1 MEESIMKNDETTA
14 ANKNDQ
20 GSNPKKDET
29 GIHSGMSETTKVRF
43 AAREARNEGIRKG
56 VWTSVAISLV
66 ILVTLGIF
74 GISRFNTEKKN
85 QLAAIE
91 NQKTSYTQLLT
102 TRDSV
107 ISEWIVTFDQVEKD
121 LNMVKEKENIITV
134 NSTNG
139 EFTKS
144 KKEQI
149 QRDIAYIN
157 TVLDQNRKKI
167 ESLTAQL
174 KNSGGTIKGLQLK
187 IAELEAS
194 MKLRE
199 AEVSELKVALV
210 NKDFEIGKLNT
221 IMTDQQLAIA
231 QKDEKISNQIDEKN
245 KAYVASGTYK
255 ELKARGLVSKEG
267 GFLGLGKKESISA
280 EFADS
285 SFKQINITD
294 LKEIPVNS
302 KNAKLISEHPA
313 SSYEMITD
321 ANKNITSIEI
331 KDPEQFWKISK
342 YAVVEIRN

>member
-1 MEESIMKNDETTA
+1 MKNDDELL
-14 ANKNDQ
+14 KNDQ
-20 GSNPKKDET
+20 GATPKKDET
-29 GIHSGMSETTKVRF
+29 GLHSGMSETTRIRF
-43 AAREARNEGIRKG
+43 ASREARSEGLKKG
-56 VWTSVAISLV
+56 VWTTVAVSFV
-66 ILVTLGIF
+66 ILVTAGIF
-74 GISRFNTEKKN
+74 GVSRFNSEKQL

-91 NQKTSYTQLLT
+91 NQKASYTELLT

-107 ISEWIVTFDQVEKD
+107 INEWIVTFDQIEKD

-134 NSTNG
+134 NSSNG
-139 EFTKS
+139 EFSKS

-149 QRDIAYIN
+149 QKDIAYIN

-174 KNSGGTIKGLQLK
+174 KNSGGTIKGLQVK

-199 AEVSELKVALV
+199 AEVSELKLALV
-210 NKDFEIGKLNT
+210 DKDFEIGKLNT

-231 QKDEKISNQIDEKN
+231 QKDEKISNQISEKN
-245 KAYVASGTYK
+245 KAFVAFGTYK
-255 ELKARGLVSKEG
+255 DLKARGLVSKEG
-267 GFLGLGKKESISA
+267 GFLGLGKKEAITA

-285 SFKQINITD
+285 SFKQVNIAE

-302 KNAKLISEHPA
+302 KSAKLISEHPA

-321 ANKNITSIEI
+321 ANKNVTGIEI
-331 KDPEQFWKISK
+331 KDPEEFWKISK
-342 YAVVEIRN
+342 YAVVEIKN

>member
-1 MEESIMKNDETTA
+1 
-14 ANKNDQ
+14 
-20 GSNPKKDET
+20 
-29 GIHSGMSETTKVRF
+29 MSETTKVRF
-43 AAREARNEGIRKG
+43 AAREARNEGLRKG
-56 VWTSVAISLV
+56 IWTSVAISLV
-66 ILVTLGIF
+66 ILVTVGIF

-134 NSTNG
+134 NSANG
-139 EFTKS
+139 EFSKS

-174 KNSGGTIKGLQLK
+174 KNSGGTIKGLQIK
-187 IAELEAS
+187 VAELEAS

-199 AEVSELKVALV
+199 AEVSELKLALV

-231 QKDEKISNQIDEKN
+231 QKDEKISNQINEKN
-245 KAYVASGTYK
+245 KAYVAYGTFK
-255 ELKARGLVSKEG
+255 DLKAKGLVTKEG
-267 GFLGLGKKESISA
+267 GFIGIGKKELVTS

-285 SFKQINITD
+285 SFTQINITE
-294 LKEIPVNS
+294 LKEIPINS
-302 KNAKLISEHPA
+302 KNAKFMTDHPRG
-313 SSYEMITD
+313 SYAMITNAD
-321 ANKNITSIEI
+321 KKITSIEI
-331 KDPEQFWKISK
+331 TDPEQFWKISK

>member
-1 MEESIMKNDETTA
+1 MKNDETTSG
-14 ANKNDQ
+14 NKNVQ
-20 GSNPKKDET
+20 GSDPKKDET
-29 GIHSGMSETTKVRF
+29 GIHSGMSETTKARF
-43 AAREARNEGIRKG
+43 AAREARSEGLRKG

-66 ILVTLGIF
+66 VLITVGIF
-74 GISRFNTEKKN
+74 GISRFNTEKKQ

-107 ISEWIVTFDQVEKD
+107 INEWIVTFDQVEKD
-121 LNMVKEKENIITV
+121 LNMVKEKEKIITV

-139 EFTKS
+139 EFSKS

-187 IAELEAS
+187 VADLEAS

-199 AEVSELKVALV
+199 AEVSELKLALV

-221 IMTDQQLAIA
+221 IMTDQQLAIV
-231 QKDEKISNQIDEKN
+231 QKDQKIADQVNEKN
-245 KAYVASGTYK
+245 KAYVAYGTYK
-255 ELKARGLVSKEG
+255 DLKAKGLVTKEG
-267 GFLGLGKKESISA
+267 GFIGIGKKELVTA

-285 SFKQINITD
+285 AFTQVNITE

-302 KNAKLISEHPA
+302 KNAKFMTDHPKG
-313 SSYEMITD
+313 SYAMITNAD
-321 ANKNITSIEI
+321 KKITSIEI
-331 KDPEQFWKISK
+331 TDPEQFWKISR
-342 YAVVEIRN
+342 YAVVETKN

>member
-1 MEESIMKNDETTA
+1 MKNDETTP

-20 GSNPKKDET
+20 GSNPKKDEP

-43 AAREARNEGIRKG
+43 AAREARNEGLRKG

-91 NQKTSYTQLLT
+91 NQKASYTQLLT

-121 LNMVKEKENIITV
+121 LNMVKEKEKIITV
-134 NSTNG
+134 NSSNG
-139 EFTKS
+139 EFSKS

-149 QRDIAYIN
+149 QKDIAYIN

-187 IAELEAS
+187 VAELEAS

-199 AEVSELKVALV
+199 AEVSDLKLALV

-221 IMTDQQLAIA
+221 VMTDQQLAIA
-231 QKDEKISNQIDEKN
+231 QKDEKISNQINEKN
-245 KAYVASGTYK
+245 KAYVAYGTYK
-255 ELKARGLVSKEG
+255 DLKAKGLVTKEG
-267 GFLGLGKKESISA
+267 GFLGVGKKEIVTA

-285 SFKQINITD
+285 AFTQVNITE

-302 KNAKLISEHPA
+302 KNARFVTDHPR
-313 SSYEMITD
+313 SSYAMITNAD
-321 ANKNITSIEI
+321 NKITSIEI
-331 KDPEQFWKISK
+331 KDPVEFWKISK